1 MSELKDR
8 ELTKKEKEVIG
19 QAVHIVSFLP
29 LEEYDRKKFSNSPE
43 IFEEFTTTI
52 KSPKSKLSDLF
63 SFYMTAQPI
72 LKAYN
77 RWLDFQINDTINE
90 QEKEEYRSDRHIV
103 NLLWHWLDDRM
114 YEIGQVTL

>member
-1 MSELKDR
+1 MSKLKDR

-29 LEEYDRKKFSNSPE
+29 LEKYDRKKFSNSPE

-52 KSPKSKLSDLF
+52 KSPKSKLSDLLD
-63 SFYMTAQPI
+63 FYTTAQPI

-77 RWLDFQINDTINE
+77 KYLDFQIKDTLDE
-90 QEKEEYRSDRHIV
+90 QEKEEYYSDRRIV
-103 NLLWHWLDDRM
+103 NLLWRWLDDTM